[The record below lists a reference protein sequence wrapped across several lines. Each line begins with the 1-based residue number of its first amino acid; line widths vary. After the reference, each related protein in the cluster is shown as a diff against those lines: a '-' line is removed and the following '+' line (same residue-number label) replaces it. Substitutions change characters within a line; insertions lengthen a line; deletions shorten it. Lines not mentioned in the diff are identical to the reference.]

1 MRCTT
6 QLQVREREKVKARD
20 VQWAS
25 PVRDRRGALQATVRR
40 VPVDAEEGF
49 VGKRKSAER
58 WPRKDRWANFIRR
71 AGEADARLTFGR
83 NARL

>member
-6 QLQVREREKVKARD
+6 QLRVREKEKARD

-25 PVRDRRGALQATVRR
+25 PVRDRRGAVQATVR
-40 VPVDAEEGF
+40 VPVDAEKSF
-49 VGKRKSAER
+49 VGKRKSAG

-83 NARL
+83 SARL